1 MGSYTK
7 IALSE
12 AQQILHL
19 YGLSGLV
26 ELTPLSLGISN
37 SNYKLVLPDKSLLL
51 KISNDKGIEQLKQE
65 QDLLAK
71 LAAEKFPF
79 SLSPLKTV
87 DGQLVYQWKDYFGVI
102 YPFIEGI
109 PPGPADKTCFEIG
122 AGLAALHLVKAP
134 GDVRRHEEV
143 GFGAAEIKFFVDQE
157 YCPDDFREI
166 FLQVFPDQL
175 ESFRKAALPT
185 GIIHGDLY
193 YDNTLFQHDHLAVI
207 LDFEQAGV
215 GEFLLD
221 LGISISGTC
230 LDKGRII
237 QPLIDSYM
245 HGYETKRRLTALEK
259 EFFND
264 AICLGLF
271 SISLWRI
278 HRFTLGQLNPLMSD
292 SYKELLYRALSFKET
307 LKYQESEGNRF

>member
-12 AQQILHL
+12 AQQILNL
-19 YGLSGLV
+19 YGLSGLQ

-37 SNYKLVLPDKSLLL
+37 SNYKLELAGQNLLL

-79 SLSPLKTV
+79 SLSPLKTL
-87 DGQLVYQWKDYFGVI
+87 DGNLVYQWENYFGVI

-122 AGLAALHLVKAP
+122 AGLAALHLVKTP
-134 GDVRRHEEV
+134 EGIRRQEEV
-143 GFGAAEIKFFVDQE
+143 GFGPAEIKYFVDQD
-157 YCPDDFREI
+157 YCPDDFKEI

-175 ESFRKAALPT
+175 ESFRKAPLPS
-185 GIIHGDLY
+185 GVIHGDLY

-230 LDKGRII
+230 LEKGRVIL
-237 QPLIDSYM
+237 PLIDSYM
-245 HGYETKRRLTALEK
+245 RGYESKRPLSPLEK
-259 EFFND
+259 EFFNE